1 MAGLLYAKQCP
12 INENISVC
20 IPSVGEILD
29 DEENFFEIVS
39 TVVATPYDMMVPLDD
54 AGIDF
59 TKLTDFDLFMLMV
72 GNLQNRDVSLLFG
85 DLSFDSFAPAI
96 NKETKEMVLV
106 DMERDIVIDR
116 VIHRDI
122 ANMVR
127 KILSLERNEKKA
139 GNEEARKYM
148 IERARIKQKRRAK
161 KTDKY
166 KSQVE
171 DIIISLVNA
180 EEFPYNYQTVRDI
193 TIYQLYSSLNQI
205 SHTIHFDNTMIGY
218 YAGTVKIEDL
228 KPEDRTWLR
237 T

>member
-20 IPSVGEILD
+20 IPSVGEVLD
-29 DEENFFEIVS
+29 NEDEFFELVS
-39 TVVATPYDMMVPLDD
+39 TVVATPYDMMVALDD
-54 AGIDF
+54 VGINF
-59 TKLTDFDLFMLMV
+59 TKINDFDLFMLMF
-72 GNLQNRDVSLLFG
+72 GNLQHRDTSLLFG
-85 DLSFDSFAPAI
+85 DLCFDNFTPAI
-96 NKETKEMVLV
+96 NKETNEMVLV
-106 DMERDIVIDR
+106 DIEKDIVIDR
-116 VIHRDI
+116 TIHHEIATVIR
-122 ANMVR
+122 R
-127 KILSLERNEKKA
+127 ILSLERNDKKA

-148 IERARIKQKRRAK
+148 IERARVKQKRKAK

-166 KSQVE
+166 KSQIE
-171 DIIISLVNA
+171 DIIVSLVNA

>member
-20 IPSVGEILD
+20 IPSVGEVLD
-29 DEENFFEIVS
+29 NEDEFFEMVS
-39 TVVATPYDMMVPLDD
+39 TVVATPYDMMVALDD
-54 AGIDF
+54 VGINF
-59 TKLTDFDLFMLMV
+59 TKINDFDLFMLMF
-72 GNLQNRDVSLLFG
+72 GNLQHRDTSLLFG
-85 DLSFDSFAPAI
+85 DLCFDNFAPAI
-96 NKETKEMVLV
+96 NKETNEMVLV
-106 DMERDIVIDR
+106 DIEKDIVIDR
-116 VIHRDI
+116 TIHHEIATVIR
-122 ANMVR
+122 R
-127 KILSLERNEKKA
+127 ILSLERNDKKA
-139 GNEEARKYM
+139 GNDEARKYM
-148 IERARIKQKRRAK
+148 IERARVKQKRKAK

-166 KSQVE
+166 KSQIE
-171 DIIISLVNA
+171 DIIVSLVNA